1 MNFRTALPL
10 ALAVAFSAPAF
21 AADPLP
27 ASDDLRELDVLV
39 VTGATLDGNT
49 QRWAD
54 QAGAAAASGENND
67 LREMDAILVTGLVQ
81 DDSRRWAEDAVAG
94 NDDLRELDVLV
105 VTGATLD
112 GNTQR
117 WADQAGAAAASGE
130 NADLREM
137 DAIVVTGAVQDA
149 AQRW

>member
-1 MNFRTALPL
+1 MKLRTALPVAL
-10 ALAVAFSAPAF
+10 ALACSAPAF

-27 ASDDLRELDVLV
+27 A
-39 VTGATLDGNT
+39 
-49 QRWAD
+49 
-54 QAGAAAASGENND
+54 
-67 LREMDAILVTGLVQ
+67 
-81 DDSRRWAEDAVAG
+81 

-137 DAIVVTGAVQDA
+137 DAIVVTGTVQDA
-149 AQRW
+149 SQRW